1 MSSLAPVPA
10 PAEAPIYP
18 DHWTAAGR
26 DAFDEVFSERP
37 DLAGAAFAS
46 LVQACELITT
56 ADALDAVARTAGLVA
71 TGSTGQTVVHP
82 GTVEARLARTAA
94 SAILGRI
101 APGGSGVMGSPERS
115 RHAARQR
122 WAK

>member
-1 MSSLAPVPA
+1 MNALASVPQQA
-10 PAEAPIYP
+10 DAAEYPA
-18 DHWTAAGR
+18 HWTSAAL
-26 DAFDEVFSERP
+26 DAFDEVFTERP
-37 DLAGAAFAS
+37 DLAGAAFSS

-56 ADALDAVARTAGLVA
+56 ADSLDAVARAAGLVA

-101 APGGSGVMGSPERS
+101 APGSSGAMGSAARG